1 METGRGGFQIQMVFH
16 LLLSTSN
23 MQHSDSLP
31 IIPIEAII
39 RLSSKLAPMEDNWRR

>member
-31 IIPIEAII
+31 IIPIETIT
-39 RLSSKLAPMEDNWRR
+39 RLSSNSASVEDNWHR